1 MIHSPLVI
9 EDGNSYGTYLDNL
22 FRHLKRIGVDGW
34 NLGLEKTLV
43 SLRSRRRLRRRRI
56 ARHFLQVKHVGAEER
71 ERSHQDFRHV
81 LHGILDREVILEQVE
96 LGVER

>member
-1 MIHSPLVI
+1 MK
-9 EDGNSYGTYLDNL
+9 DGNSYGTYLDNL

-43 SLRSRRRLRRRRI
+43 SLRSRRRI

-81 LHGILDREVILEQVE
+81 VHGILDREVILEQVE